1 MAPRLGGMFA
11 TGALGAVHYA
21 GQLILAKRAE
31 EGLRELSVDN
41 LRAGVGRGILQAAQR
56 IGVPSSEIQRLL
68 PMAELEQILMRIAA
82 SQPKVL
88 EAWHLYAGGLGGL
101 LTGVA
106 DLTVDG
112 RAPDTALCVQR
123 LAQKVQRD
131 KPFSEPLQKLAD
143 DLFDWQ
149 DVLHRCVEL
158 LNDTTALE
166 KAYQRRRLRR
176 IAAIAGGSLVIV
188 ILLSIVAF
196 RQVARSRVLAVIEKP
211 DPCAAMDLTEA
222 DLDRVGDELR
232 AKANASRAK
241 CEADRAAEVKRQ
253 EDEKARLEK
262 EAADK
267 KLKEEQEARCDS
279 LGAHVAAGQLTE
291 EDAALA
297 KSAAGLLGRVA
308 KGVLELGDY
317 GPAEPDLP
325 CKGTKAEAAL
335 AAAFRKAVLAK
346 PWNIPKVESPSVAVR
361 EALAQGSGE
370 LPDKLK
376 KMTGKS
382 AADAAK
388 KAITSGKPE
397 HVARAI
403 ALCET
408 AKVMGTAPTGPCD
421 GVKGLA
427 NK

>member
-31 EGLRELSVDN
+31 EGLNELSVDN
-41 LRAGVGRGILQAAQR
+41 LRGGVARGILQAAQR

-68 PMAELEQILMRIAA
+68 PMGELEQILMRIAV

-88 EAWHLYAGGLGGL
+88 EAWRLYAGGLGGL

-131 KPFSEPLQKLAD
+131 RPFSEPLQKLAD

-166 KAYQRRRLRR
+166 KAYQRRRMRR
-176 IAAIAGGSLVIV
+176 IAVIAGGSVVVVL
-188 ILLSIVAF
+188 LLSIVAW
-196 RQVARSRVLAVIEKP
+196 RQIARSRVVAVIDDP
-211 DPCAAMDLTEA
+211 DPCAALALTES
-222 DLDRVGDELR
+222 DLDRVSDDLR

-241 CEADRAAEVKRQ
+241 CESDRAAEVKRK
-253 EDEKARLEK
+253 EEEKARLER
-262 EAADK
+262 EAA
-267 KLKEEQEARCDS
+267 EQKVKAELEARCDT
-279 LGAHVAAGQLTE
+279 LAAHVAAGQLAD
-291 EDAALA
+291 EDAATA

-317 GPAEPDLP
+317 GPAEPELP
-325 CKGTKAEAAL
+325 CKGTRAEPAL
-335 AAAFRKAVLAK
+335 ATAFRKAVLAK
-346 PWNIPKVESPSVAVR
+346 PWNIPKVESPSLAVR
-361 EALAQGSGE
+361 EALAQGSAE

-388 KAITSGKPE
+388 KAILSGKPE

-408 AKVMGTAPTGPCD
+408 AKVMGTAPTGPCE
-421 GVKGLA
+421 GVKGLG